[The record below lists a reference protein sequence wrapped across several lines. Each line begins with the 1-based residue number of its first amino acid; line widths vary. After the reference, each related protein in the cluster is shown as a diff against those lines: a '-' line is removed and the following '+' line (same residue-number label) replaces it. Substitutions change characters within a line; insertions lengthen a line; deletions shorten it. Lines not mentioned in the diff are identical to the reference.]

1 LIQIKNMQMKIIKL
15 CIAFWCVIYQADAQ
29 QFSILNKKSN
39 NQETVIIT
47 QNGEWKFSLF
57 PGNIIKT
64 IFIPSKFNK
73 NENISDA
80 VIAAPLQLKSELIN
94 KDGHS
99 IIKWNKNLA
108 VTFSAE
114 NINYQLFNTSISLNN
129 AFVNDTERGFDFS
142 LKNDEMIFGTGERSL
157 PLNRRGYKMPLK
169 NNPWYGYTLNADAL
183 NYSVPFILSNKN
195 YAIFFDN
202 PSIGYLDIGKTNSDL
217 LRYSATSGE
226 LSFYIIPGENYQEI
240 FNNYKLLVGTQPLPP
255 RWAMGNFMSRFGYTS
270 EAQTKSIFN
279 NMKKDSIPFDALI
292 FDLFW
297 FGDSIQHTLGNLEW
311 VNKKAWPNP
320 QKMIA
325 DFKKENIK
333 TILITEPFVVNTSTR
348 FENSKKY
355 QAVDSNNKPFFM
367 TDFYFGNGGLL
378 DIFRN
383 DTKKWFFD
391 KYKAQ
396 MDIGVEGWWG
406 DLGEPERHPSAM
418 FHNLKDY
425 GFDRKFGADEVHN
438 IYGHYWSKM
447 LYENYKKYYPG
458 KRLFHLNRSG
468 YVGTPRYSSFP
479 WTGDVSRS
487 WDGLKAQ
494 LPNIQGMSISG
505 VPYVHS
511 DAGGFSRATA
521 DAELY
526 VRWLQFAVFTPIY
539 RPHGTALG
547 NLSNEENNIPS
558 EASEWPEPTKSLAK
572 KAAIERYKWLPY
584 NYNLSYQQAVNGK
597 PLITPMFFINE
608 NDSNLYKAT
617 QQYLWGENVM
627 VVPITDKGATT
638 MDYYIPSGTWTNIH
652 TFNEIN
658 GHQWY
663 TDNQITISNIPV
675 YVKEGS
681 FVPMAASMQN
691 TEEYNDK
698 ELTIYYFPSEKPSQ
712 YSLYEDDGNNPNAII
727 QKQYE
732 ITSFYASGI
741 GDKETKIEIRSNTG
755 KYPGQQQ
762 KRRFKL
768 SVPNMKNVTAI
779 FINGKKLNQSF
790 KDASI
795 NGISIPLVFEHKKIS
810 ISIVK

>member
-1 LIQIKNMQMKIIKL
+1 MKIIRL
-15 CIAFWCVIYQADAQ
+15 FIAFWFIVSQAEAQ
-29 QFSILNKKSN
+29 QFSILNEKSN
-39 NQETVIIT
+39 QHETVIKT
-47 QNGEWKFSLF
+47 QNGEWRFSLF

-64 IFIPSKFNK
+64 VFIPVNSNK

-80 VIAAPLQLKSELIN
+80 VIANAKELKPIILKN
-94 KDGHS
+94 KNNS
-99 IIKWNKNLA
+99 IIKWNKNL
-108 VTFSAE
+108 
-114 NINYQLFNTSISLNN
+114 NIYYSTNKITYQVFNTSITLKNT
-129 AFVNDTERGFDFS
+129 FITETERGFDFS
-142 LKNDEMIFGTGERSL
+142 LKDDEMIFGTGERSL
-157 PLNRRGYKMPLK
+157 PLNRRGYKIPLS

-202 PSIGYLDIGKTNSDL
+202 PSKGFLDIGKTNPDEM
-217 LRYSATSGE
+217 RFSATSGQ
-226 LSFYIIPGENYQEI
+226 LSFYIIPGYNYQEI

-270 EAQTKSIFN
+270 EAQTKTIFN

-297 FGDSIQHTLGNLEW
+297 FGDSIQQTLGNLEW
-311 VNKKAWPNP
+311 TDKKAWPNP
-320 QKMIA
+320 KKMIA
-325 DFKKENIK
+325 DFKKEHVK

-348 FENSKKY
+348 FEESKKY

-418 FHNLKDY
+418 YHNLKDF

-447 LYENYKKYYPG
+447 LYENYKKYYPH

-479 WTGDVSRS
+479 WTGDVSRT

-505 VPYVHS
+505 IPYVHS
-511 DAGGFSRATA
+511 DAGGFSRSQP
-521 DAELY
+521 DSELY
-526 VRWLQFAVFTPIY
+526 VRWLQFSVFTPIF

-558 EASEWPEPTKSLAK
+558 EPSEWPEPTKSLAK
-572 KAAIERYKWLPY
+572 QAAIDRYKWLPY
-584 NYNLSYQQAVNGK
+584 NYNLSYQQTVYGK

-608 NDSNLYKAT
+608 NDSNLYNAT
-617 QQYLWGENVM
+617 QQYMWGENVI

-638 MDYYIPSGTWTNIH
+638 MDYYMPSGTWTNIH
-652 TFNEIN
+652 DFKEVKGRQWIKDEQIN
-658 GHQWY
+658 
-663 TDNQITISNIPV
+663 ISNIPV
-675 YVKEGS
+675 FVKEGS
-681 FVPMAASMQN
+681 FIPFAAPMQN
-691 TEEYNDK
+691 TEEYYKK
-698 ELTIYYFPSEKPSQ
+698 ELAVFYFPSTTKSS
-712 YSLYEDDGNNPNAII
+712 YNLYEDDGNNPDAIKQHLFELTRFESSGTSNKEINI
-727 QKQYE
+727 Q
-732 ITSFYASGI
+732 IS
-741 GDKETKIEIRSNTG
+741 SNGGHYT
-755 KYPGQQQ
+755 GQQL
-762 KRRFKL
+762 KREFKL
-768 SVPNMKNVTAI
+768 SIPNIKAVKAV

-790 KDASI
+790 KNSSI
-795 NGISIPLVFEHKKIS
+795 NGISIPVVFEHTKVEIRIIK
-810 ISIVK
+810 

>member
-1 LIQIKNMQMKIIKL
+1 MRIKIINF
-15 CIAFWCVIYQADAQ
+15 CIAFWCIINQADAQ
-29 QFSILNKKSN
+29 QFSIINEFSN
-39 NQETVIIT
+39 RKETVINT
-47 QNGEWKFSLF
+47 QNGEWRFSLF
-57 PGNIIKT
+57 SGNIIKT
-64 IFIPSKFNK
+64 KFTPLNSNK

-80 VIAAPLQLKSELIN
+80 VIAVAKTLNPSISKN
-94 KDGHS
+94 ADHS
-99 IIKWNKNLA
+99 IIKWNDSLA
-108 VTFSAE
+108 ISFTKDK
-114 NINYQLFNTSISLNN
+114 ITYQLFNASISLNN
-129 AFVNDTERGFDFS
+129 TFITETERGFDFT
-142 LKNDEMIFGTGERSL
+142 LQHDEMIFGTGERSL
-157 PLNRRGYKMPLK
+157 PLNRRGYKIPLS

-202 PSIGYLDIGKTNSDL
+202 PSKGFLDIGKSNQDVM
-217 LRYSATSGE
+217 RFSATSGE
-226 LSFYIIPGENYQEI
+226 LSFYIIPGNNYQDI

-270 EAQTKSIFN
+270 EAQTKTIFN

-325 DFKKENIK
+325 DFKKEHVK

-348 FENSKKY
+348 FEDSKKY

-383 DTKKWFFD
+383 DTKQWFFD
-391 KYKAQ
+391 KYKSQ
-396 MDIGVEGWWG
+396 MNIGVEGWWG

-418 FHNLKDY
+418 YHNLKDF
-425 GFDRKFGADEVHN
+425 GFNRKFGADEVHN

-447 LYENYKKYYPG
+447 LYENYKKYYPQ

-521 DAELY
+521 DDELY
-526 VRWLQFAVFTPIY
+526 IRWLQFAAFTPIF

-572 KAAIERYKWLPY
+572 QAAIDRYKWLPY

-627 VVPITDKGATT
+627 VVPVTDKGATT

-652 TFNEIN
+652 DFKEIN
-658 GHQWY
+658 GHQWIK
-663 TDNQITISNIPV
+663 DDQINISNIPV
-675 YVKEGS
+675 FVKEGS
-681 FVPMAASMQN
+681 FIPFAAPMQN
-691 TEEYNDK
+691 TEEYNNK
-698 ELTIYYFPSEKPSQ
+698 ELNVFYFVSAKPSS
-712 YSLYEDDGNNPNAII
+712 YSLYEDDGSNPDAI
-727 QKQYE
+727 KNHQYE
-732 ITSFYASGI
+732 ITSFKTSGANS
-741 GDKETKIEIRSNTG
+741 KEFNIQISSNG
-755 KYPGQQQ
+755 GHYPGQQQ
-762 KRRFKL
+762 RRKLKL
-768 SVPNMKNVTAI
+768 SVPNINDVSAVY
-779 FINGKKLNQSF
+779 INGKKLNITF
-790 KDASI
+790 ADASI
-795 NGISIPLVFEHKKIS
+795 NGISIPLIFEHKEVS
-810 ISIVK
+810 VRIVRD

>member
-1 LIQIKNMQMKIIKL
+1 MTQLKIMQMKIIKL
-15 CIAFWCVIYQADAQ
+15 CIIFWCTAIQVQAQ
-29 QFSILNKKSN
+29 QFSILNEKSN
-39 NQETVIIT
+39 NKETVIVT
-47 QNGEWKFSLF
+47 QKGEWKFSLF

-64 IFIPSKFNK
+64 VFIPVKSNK

-80 VIAAPLQLKSELIN
+80 VIAKSNEIKPTILKN
-94 KDGHS
+94 KDNS
-99 IIKWNKNLA
+99 IIKWNENL
-108 VTFSAE
+108 
-114 NINYQLFNTSISLNN
+114 NINFSTNKITYQLLNSSITLNN
-129 AFVNDTERGFDFS
+129 TFITETERGFDFS
-142 LKNDEMIFGTGERSL
+142 LKDDEKIFGTGERSL
-157 PLNRRGYKMPLK
+157 PLNRRGYKIPLN

-183 NYSVPFILSNKN
+183 NYSVPFILSSKN

-202 PSIGYLDIGKTNSDL
+202 PSKGFLDIGKTNPDEM
-217 LRYSATSGE
+217 RFSATSGQ
-226 LSFYIIPGENYQEI
+226 LSFYIIPGNNYQDI

-279 NMKKDSIPFDALI
+279 NMKKDSIPFDAII

-297 FGDSIQHTLGNLEW
+297 FGDSIQQTLGNLDW

-320 QKMIA
+320 KKMIA

-348 FENSKKY
+348 FEESKKY

-383 DTKKWFFD
+383 DTKQWFFD
-391 KYKAQ
+391 KYKTQ

-418 FHNLKDY
+418 YHSLKDY
-425 GFDRKFGADEVHN
+425 GFDREFGADEVHN

-447 LYENYKKYYPG
+447 LYENYKKYYPH

-479 WTGDVSRS
+479 WTGDVSRT
-487 WDGLKAQ
+487 WDGFKAQ

-505 VPYVHS
+505 VPYIHS
-511 DAGGFSRATA
+511 DAGGFSRATL

-526 VRWLQFAVFTPIY
+526 VRWLQFAVFTPIF

-558 EASEWPEPTKSLAK
+558 EPSEWSEPTKSLAK
-572 KAAIERYKWLPY
+572 QAAIDRYKWLPY

-597 PLITPMFFINE
+597 LLITPMFFINE

-627 VVPITDKGATT
+627 VVPVTDKGATSIE
-638 MDYYIPSGTWTNIH
+638 YYIPSGTWTNIH
-652 TFNEIN
+652 DFKDVK
-658 GHQWY
+658 GHQWIK
-663 TDNQITISNIPV
+663 DQQINISNIPV
-675 YVKEGS
+675 FIKEGS
-681 FVPMAASMQN
+681 FIPFAAPMQN
-691 TEEYNDK
+691 TEEYSKK
-698 ELTIYYFPSEKPSQ
+698 ELNVFYFPSAKPSS
-712 YSLYEDDGNNPNAII
+712 YTLYEDDGTNPDAI
-727 QKQYE
+727 KE
-732 ITSFYASGI
+732 HLFELTSFKASI
-741 GDKETKIEIRSNTG
+741 TNSKEINIQISSNG
-755 KYPGQQQ
+755 GHYPGQQQ
-762 KRRFKL
+762 RRKLKL
-768 SVPNMKNVTAI
+768 SVPNVNGVSVV
-779 FINGKKLNQSF
+779 FINGKKMNQSF
-790 KDASI
+790 TDTAI
-795 NGISIPLVFEHKKIS
+795 NGISIPLIFEHKKIN

>member
-1 LIQIKNMQMKIIKL
+1 MTQIKNMQMKIIKL
-15 CIAFWCVIYQADAQ
+15 CIAFWCVIYQANAQ

-39 NQETVIIT
+39 HQETVIIT

-64 IFIPSKFNK
+64 IFIPSKINK

-94 KDGHS
+94 KDGYS

-108 VTFSAE
+108 VTFSEE

-129 AFVNDTERGFDFS
+129 AFANETERGFDFS

-226 LSFYIIPGENYQEI
+226 LSFYIIPGKNYQEI
-240 FNNYKLLVGTQPLPP
+240 FKNYKLLVGTQPLPP

-311 VNKKAWPNP
+311 INKNAWPNP

-348 FENSKKY
+348 FEDSKKY
-355 QAVDSNNKPFFM
+355 QAVDSNNNPFFM

-418 FHNLKDY
+418 FHNLKDF
-425 GFDRKFGADEVHN
+425 GFNRKFGADEVHN

-572 KAAIERYKWLPY
+572 KAAVERYKWLPY

-652 TFNEIN
+652 NFKEIK
-658 GHQWY
+658 GHQWIK
-663 TDNQITISNIPV
+663 DEQINISNIPV
-675 YVKEGS
+675 FVKEGS
-681 FVPMAASMQN
+681 FIPFAAPMQN

-698 ELTIYYFPSEKPSQ
+698 ELTIFYFPSARNTS
-712 YSLYEDDGNNPNAII
+712 YTLYEDDGINPDAM
-727 QKQYE
+727 KEHQYE
-732 ITSFYASGI
+732 ITSFSSTGTSTNGI
-741 GDKETKIEIRSNTG
+741 NIQISSNG
-755 KYPGQQQ
+755 GHYMGQQQ
-762 KRRFKL
+762 KRKLKL
-768 SVPNMKNVTAI
+768 SVPNINGVSAVY
-779 FINGKKLNQSF
+779 INGKKLNITF
-790 KDASI
+790 ADASI
-795 NGISIPLVFEHKKIS
+795 NGISIPLVFEHKDI
-810 ISIVK
+810 IVRIVR